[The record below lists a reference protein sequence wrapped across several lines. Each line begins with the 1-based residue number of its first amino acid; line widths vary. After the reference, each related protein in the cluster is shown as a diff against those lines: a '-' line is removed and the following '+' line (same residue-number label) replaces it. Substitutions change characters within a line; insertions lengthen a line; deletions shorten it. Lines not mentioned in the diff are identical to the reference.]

1 MEVDVELLPK
11 LTLRLERGLDLVLE
25 VANLLLEMGLKLV
38 MDGGLEL
45 IGRLETETALELV
58 LRLVLLFGGNAVL
71 K

>member
-1 MEVDVELLPK
+1 MELLPK